1 MDPPALFLPYN
12 NILALPTLT
21 LTPLSAVPSPLFL
34 SYPHPSFCR
43 NLTTPPAVLH
53 YVNVPAKV
61 HYYPSCLSVSITN
74 NRYLSSSP
82 LPVEAGARLRCLA
95 LVVYKPRF
103 RTQSWI
109 TTPVFG
115 SGWHRACRS
124 WTRVYILGHRDM
136 LEHNLAVYSIILA
149 FDNSVQ
155 ILDQNK
161 RCFCEIAVKT
171 IKSVTNVVMFCLLP
185 VHGVT
190 KEYSVTSPG

>member
-1 MDPPALFLPYN
+1 MIRPWKFHSCLWPRHQLKS
-12 NILALPTLT
+12 PTGDSSDHRLKSE
-21 LTPLSAVPSPLFL
+21 LSALD
-34 SYPHPSFCR
+34 
-43 NLTTPPAVLH
+43 
-53 YVNVPAKV
+53 
-61 HYYPSCLSVSITN
+61 
-74 NRYLSSSP
+74 NRYLSGSP

-171 IKSVTNVVMFCLLP
+171 IKRLITNNKSPHGDLNTDSFQKAILQYRNRPDRDTVHIWSVYTGL
-185 VHGVT
+185 
-190 KEYSVTSPG
+190 YSCSPIKF

>member
-1 MDPPALFLPYN
+1 MTIIITPVVSLCQLQTTALRVCSPIRPWSSHSCLWPRRQLKSSTGDSPDYPFKSE
-12 NILALPTLT
+12 
-21 LTPLSAVPSPLFL
+21 LSALD
-34 SYPHPSFCR
+34 
-43 NLTTPPAVLH
+43 
-53 YVNVPAKV
+53 
-61 HYYPSCLSVSITN
+61 

-103 RTQSWI
+103 RTQSWN

-124 WTRVYILGHRDM
+124 WTRVFILGHRDM

-161 RCFCEIAVKT
+161 RCFCEITVKT

-190 KEYSVTSPG
+190 QEYSVTSPG